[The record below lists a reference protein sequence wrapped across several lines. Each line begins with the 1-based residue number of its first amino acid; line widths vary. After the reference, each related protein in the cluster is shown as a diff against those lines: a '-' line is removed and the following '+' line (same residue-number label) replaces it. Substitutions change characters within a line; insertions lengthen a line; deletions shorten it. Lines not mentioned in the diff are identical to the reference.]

1 MEEVCPS
8 SLRSSDRIVYYY
20 FILWIGSYIIIIVRV
35 AVAQETVVG
44 ISGLYIGLNEVD
56 TIYSTKKG
64 ITVFCINEIN
74 AVYCI

>member
-1 MEEVCPS
+1 MYGFTNKV
-8 SLRSSDRIVYYY
+8 
-20 FILWIGSYIIIIVRV
+20 VRV